1 MSAGV
6 KEQTSGR
13 ASDAPSIFASAA
25 VMDACVASGM
35 ETTIYSLP
43 PPRPE
48 LRQNCQ
54 HSRPARQVQTLRI
67 IPLSGSVLACYMRL
81 HRHATAPSK
90 MWPGF
95 SINFLSASERERSAQ
110 ELLFEAQPAA
120 PGHCFTSACPFHSE
134 KTPGGAFWYD
144 PERNSAHCYSCDT
157 HGNLIDIFCAVNGY
171 DEGSSEG
178 FKAFLGPK
186 VLSHYFTNFSKSRFQ
201 EHFSLSDSLLFSI
214 HYTWAESTIIYEH
227 DPYIDPPPE

>member
-1 MSAGV
+1 
-6 KEQTSGR
+6 
-13 ASDAPSIFASAA
+13 
-25 VMDACVASGM
+25 
-35 ETTIYSLP
+35 
-43 PPRPE
+43 
-48 LRQNCQ
+48 
-54 HSRPARQVQTLRI
+54 
-67 IPLSGSVLACYMRL
+67 
-81 HRHATAPSK
+81 

-95 SINFLSASERERSAQ
+95 SINFLSASERERIAQ
-110 ELLFEAQPAA
+110 ELLFEVQPAA

-186 VLSHYFTNFSKSRFQ
+186 VLSHYFTNFSKSSRDFKSTFPFQ
-201 EHFSLSDSLLFSI
+201 IAYYFR
-214 HYTWAESTIIYEH
+214 YTILGRNRQ
-227 DPYIDPPPE
+227 